1 MEITI
6 YALAVLGGVI
16 AGFINTLAGSGSLIT
31 LPILIFLGLPA
42 NVANGTN
49 RLGVVFQTI
58 VAVVTLKRK
67 GAMEGVGSYWLII
80 PSVIGAVPGAM
91 LAADMTDQT
100 LRYTIGGVMLLMLIP
115 VMMNADKWLREQS
128 VEGGASR
135 KWYVILTFV
144 LIGAYGGFIQAG
156 VGIFLLAGMVLLA
169 QLTMTHANALK
180 NLVVLCFSVPA
191 LMVFLYNDQVD
202 WKLGLLM
209 ASGQML
215 GGWTAA
221 RFAMDVKGANVWI
234 RRLLVVMIIAA
245 TLQLFGIPDMVKL
258 IFSA

>member
-1 MEITI
+1 MELHI
-6 YALAVLGGVI
+6 YILAIMGGLA

-58 VAVVTLKRK
+58 VSVITLKKK
-67 GAMEGVGSYWLII
+67 GAIQGTGNYWLII
-80 PSVIGAVPGAM
+80 PAIIGAIPGAM

-115 VMMNADKWLREQS
+115 VLMHADKWLKAQS
-128 VEGGASR
+128 SEGNTGK
-135 KWYVILTFV
+135 KWYLIIAFV

-156 VGIFLLAGMVLLA
+156 VGIFLLAGLVLLA
-169 QLTMTHANALK
+169 QQTMAHANALK
-180 NLVVLCFSVPA
+180 NLIVLCFSVPA
-191 LMVFLYNDQVD
+191 LIVFLYNDQVD
-202 WKLGLLM
+202 WKIGAIL

-215 GGWTAA
+215 GGWLAA
-221 RFAMDVKGANVWI
+221 HFAMDHPNANVWV
-234 RRLLVVMIIAA
+234 RRLLIVMIVVSSIE
-245 TLQLFGIPDMVKL
+245 LLGLREL
-258 IFSA
+258 ISY